1 MSFGKGMETLPE
13 LSNPPKKSDFENRVS
28 LGYVG
33 PVDSGF
39 FGADFQF
46 CRVLLIPKHKTIIM
60 KENNNLYLEGYNGKS
75 DFVLLS
81 SKGRSGQVC
90 ST

>member
-13 LSNPPKKSDFENRVS
+13 VSNPPKKSDFENRVS

-33 PVDSGF
+33 RVDLGF
-39 FGADFQF
+39 FGSDFHF
-46 CRVLLIPKHKTIIM
+46 CWVLLIPKHKAIIM

-75 DFVLLS
+75 DPVLLS
-81 SKGRSGQVC
+81 SRG
-90 ST
+90 